1 MLRMCRTRLK
11 SYTSVTGTPR
21 IYILHTRG
29 GIYLRRPR
37 GCVHTKAENTP
48 ILFFFPSRVY
58 KAIK

>member
-48 ILFFFPSRVY
+48 ILFFFLTCV
-58 KAIK
+58 